1 MAQSKE
7 THQGQIEGVVPGGPD
22 PFWGRFC
29 LQIDPSPSP
38 SHWILPPTHSVRVSY
53 CWPYSACLCE
63 GQDHS
68 TLGCQNKEEK
78 ITASKQGE
86 NHKKQGEDHSKQD
99 GYEDHSKQGEDH
111 SKQRE
116 GKEDR
121 ESG

>member
-7 THQGQIEGVVPGGPD
+7 THQGQIEGVVRTHSGEG
-22 PFWGRFC
+22 FVYK
-29 LQIDPSPSP
+29 LT
-38 SHWILPPTHSVRVSY
+38 LPPPPPTGFSLPLIQSGLATVGL
-53 CWPYSACLCE
+53 SACLCE

-68 TLGCQNKEEK
+68 TLGCQNKEREDH
-78 ITASKQGE
+78 SKQGE